1 MSASPS
7 SAKRTMRGASD
18 SGHTLG
24 MSASAESRETVA
36 LREGLTLEAEIAR
49 LNAAIVELRD
59 DRQRAECM
67 ASIQSD
73 AVQLALD
80 LLVTQPDLRGFFR
93 AFIKRLVDDSEAH
106 ACGVWLVDEPTGAC
120 DLWMANI
127 GGDTLT
133 RDSAGWALLDLPRE
147 SMSRHLEGNDEGRTA
162 IIEYEGD
169 DERLPEAVRAFNR
182 AGGVKVLLVAPLRLA
197 PRTLGWIALSSVE
210 DSECERSWRRALLDA
225 TARQATL
232 ALYYTRLV
240 EQSLLE
246 ARRQAVL
253 EERNRIARDIHDT
266 LAQGFG
272 AILMQL
278 QAAQRS
284 GGSGLP
290 PAATRSLE
298 TAIDLARTHL
308 VEARR
313 SVAALRPSASAPGA
327 SVGPASQREDVATA
341 LRRMADLAQRT
352 GDVPIELAIDE
363 LPHFDAGV
371 EPEIIGIAQEAL
383 TNAVRHARARRIVVR
398 AGAVRAVG
406 FRLSVA
412 DDGRGITGD
421 RGSAGFGMTSMRER
435 AERIGASLTFV
446 TAARSGTE
454 VVLAWQP
461 AAFSIPRAANVE
473 R

>member
-1 MSASPS
+1 MS
-7 SAKRTMRGASD
+7 GSD
-18 SGHTLG
+18 S
-24 MSASAESRETVA
+24 
-36 LREGLTLEAEIAR
+36 EIAR
-49 LNAAIVELRD
+49 LTAALEAIRE

-80 LLVTQPDLRGFFR
+80 LLVTHPDLRGFFR
-93 AFIKRLVDDSEAH
+93 MFIKRLVADSESH
-106 ACGVWLVDEPTGAC
+106 ACGVWLLDEATGAC

-127 GGDTLT
+127 QGETYT
-133 RDSAGWALLDLPRE
+133 PESPAWASLDLPRE
-147 SMSRHLEGNDEGRTA
+147 SMSRHLCATEEGRTA
-162 IIEYEGD
+162 ILEYDGD

-182 AGGVKVLLVAPLRLA
+182 AAGVTALLVAPLRLA
-197 PRTLGWIALSSVE
+197 PRTLGWIALSSVV
-210 DSECERSWRRALLDA
+210 DSECERRWRHALLDA

-232 ALYYTRLV
+232 ALYYSRLV

-278 QAAQRS
+278 QAAQRAS
-284 GGSGLP
+284 AASLS

-313 SVAALRPSASAPGA
+313 SVAALRPQSSE
-327 SVGPASQREDVATA
+327 REDVPTA
-341 LRRMADLAQRT
+341 LRRMVDLAQRT
-352 GDVPIELAIDE
+352 GDVPVELIVDE
-363 LPHFDAGV
+363 LPEFDAGV
-371 EPEIIGIAQEAL
+371 EREIIGIAQEAL
-383 TNAVRHARARRIVVR
+383 TNAARHAQARRIVVR
-398 AGAVRAVG
+398 AGAVRGVG

-461 AAFSIPRAANVE
+461 ASFSIPRAADVHG
-473 R
+473 